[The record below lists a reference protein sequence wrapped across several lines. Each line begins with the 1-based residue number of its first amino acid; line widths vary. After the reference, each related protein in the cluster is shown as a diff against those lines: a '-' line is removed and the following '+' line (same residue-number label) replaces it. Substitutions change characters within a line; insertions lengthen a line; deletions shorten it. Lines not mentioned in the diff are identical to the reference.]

1 MRTLSIRWETV
12 HRHGE
17 AWISHHRLRYRM
29 FVERQGWS
37 VPHHE
42 CMEYDEFDT
51 PAATYIIVVDE
62 HDQALGTA
70 RLIPTTRPY
79 MVEQLWPDLVE
90 GLLPHSDQVWE
101 ASRFGCDRALGAVRR
116 RRVIGQ
122 LIQACQEFGV
132 VHGITSYLGVMPS
145 WVFQNVIAAHGCPV
159 KPLGPTTS
167 LHGHAIEAAS
177 IEVSPVVLDRVRA
190 STGLRQVLQ
199 DAERLQGGPVSLS
212 PALAGGIVPEPEEA
226 DLHLAAGASHRPS
239 RAQEPHLATTRC
251 IRSLK

>member
-1 MRTLSIRWETV
+1 MRTVSISWETV

-37 VPHHE
+37 VPHFE

-51 PAATYIIVVDE
+51 PAATYILVIDE

-79 MVEQLWPDLVE
+79 MVESLWPNLVE

-101 ASRFGCDRALGAVRR
+101 ASRFGCDRALGAGGR
-116 RRVIGQ
+116 RRVIGR

-132 VHGITSYLGVMPS
+132 AHGITSYLGVMPS

-159 KPLGPTTS
+159 QPLGPAMS
-167 LHGHAIEAAS
+167 MHGHAIEAAS
-177 IEVSPVVLDRVRA
+177 IEVSPAVLDLVRA
-190 STGLRQVLQ
+190 RTGLRQALQ
-199 DAERLQGGPVSLS
+199 DAELPKVGAASLS
-212 PALAGGIVPEPEEA
+212 PSLAGGVRPEQN
-226 DLHLAAGASHRPS
+226 R
-239 RAQEPHLATTRC
+239 LATVATTTLV
-251 IRSLK
+251 SAP